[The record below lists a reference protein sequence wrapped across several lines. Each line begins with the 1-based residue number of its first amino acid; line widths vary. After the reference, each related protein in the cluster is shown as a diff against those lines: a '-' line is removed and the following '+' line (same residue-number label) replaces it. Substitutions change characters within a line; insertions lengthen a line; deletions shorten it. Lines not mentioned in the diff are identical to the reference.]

1 MNANWTIQRK
11 SIPLWR
17 NLVKDNWG
25 KDIPNERRE
34 KNVCRKNIILS
45 EKEIWHKIV
54 GCQVTTIQRSGP
66 ESLVDVFL
74 KSNSAALDLKRLRE
88 SNSVN
93 RLFQRELLGAGLR
106 RYNIISNNLTHIF
119 NNLENSEWDILK
131 QKLIKLKNETSPEKE
146 RAFIDYMTSENK
158 YPGLGQKQ
166 SRNFIQWL
174 GLSKYEIPID
184 SRTLKKLKEFGC
196 NFVPTGSSLTDKTI
210 YLFVQDCLI
219 QISEKLDIYPCEL
232 DACIF
237 SSFDT

>member
-1 MNANWTIQRK
+1 
-11 SIPLWR
+11 
-17 NLVKDNWG
+17 
-25 KDIPNERRE
+25 
-34 KNVCRKNIILS
+34 
-45 EKEIWHKIV
+45 
-54 GCQVTTIQRSGP
+54 
-66 ESLVDVFL
+66 
-74 KSNSAALDLKRLRE
+74 
-88 SNSVN
+88 
-93 RLFQRELLGAGLR
+93 
-106 RYNIISNNLTHIF
+106 
-119 NNLENSEWDILK
+119 
-131 QKLIKLKNETSPEKE
+131 
-146 RAFIDYMTSENK
+146 MTSENK

-196 NFVPTGSSLTDKTI
+196 NFVPSGSSLTDKTI